1 MQNYILIGN
10 TRKSYGIKGEMK
22 LKIDETYLE
31 DIFKLQ
37 VLFLKINGKQ
47 VPYFV
52 ESVRVGNALL
62 IKFEDINSPE
72 ETISIASKEIYA
84 READLIPEEDRTIE
98 VEGLE
103 FERFKGYT
111 ITDVEKGRVGVIKDI
126 VEYPQQELA
135 VVEYKKREIL
145 IPLNQKLIESID
157 ESKKVLVL
165 NLPEGLL
172 DL

>member
-10 TRKSYGIKGEMK
+10 TRKSYGVKGEMK
-22 LKIDETYLE
+22 LKLDEAYLE
-31 DIFKLQ
+31 DIFNLQ
-37 VLFLKINGKQ
+37 VVFLKINGKH

-52 ESVRVGNALL
+52 ESVRAGNALL

-84 READLIPEEDRTIE
+84 REGDLIPEEDRTFE
-98 VEGLE
+98 VDSLE
-103 FERFKGYT
+103 FEKFKGYT

-126 VEYPQQELA
+126 VEYPQQEMA
-135 VVEYKKREIL
+135 VVEYEKREIL
-145 IPLNQKLIESID
+145 IPLNQKLIDSFD
-157 ESKKVLVL
+157 ERKKELVL